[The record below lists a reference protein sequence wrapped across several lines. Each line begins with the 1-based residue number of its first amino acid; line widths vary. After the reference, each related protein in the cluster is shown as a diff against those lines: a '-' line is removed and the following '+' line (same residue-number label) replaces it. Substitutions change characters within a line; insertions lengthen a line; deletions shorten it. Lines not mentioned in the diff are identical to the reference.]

1 MILVGLTGGIGSG
14 KSTVSLMLADRGA
27 IIIDGDAIARA
38 LQRSGTAVFASMVER
53 FGDVVGI
60 DGELDRAKIATLVF
74 SDAQA
79 LTDLNKIVHPAIGV
93 EMLRRISELKDT
105 DAIAILD
112 YPLLVESPRKGLSG
126 VIVVDVNTQLAIER
140 VVRDRGMK
148 ASDVQARIDKQA
160 SREDRLAIADLVIDN
175 SGSFED
181 LVRQVD
187 AAWEWIVSLP
197 NAGADAGETA

>member
-14 KSTVSLMLADRGA
+14 KSTVSKMLADRGA

-38 LQRSGTAVFASMVER
+38 LQRSGTAVFAAMVER
-53 FGDVVGI
+53 FGDVVAD
-60 DGELDRAKIATLVF
+60 DGELDRAKIASIVF
-74 SDAQA
+74 ADPQA
-79 LTDLNKIVHPAIGV
+79 LADLNKIVHPAIGV
-93 EMLRRISELKDT
+93 EMLRRIAELRDT

-112 YPLLVESPRKGLSG
+112 FPLLAESPRKGLSG
-126 VIVVDVNTQLAIER
+126 VIVVDVDSEIAIQR

-160 SREDRLAIADLVIDN
+160 SRTDRLAIADRVLDN
-175 SGSFED
+175 SGTKED

-187 AAWEWIVSLP
+187 QVWEWIASLP
-197 NAGADAGETA
+197 DAGSDAGETA

>member
-105 DAIAILD
+105 DAIVILD
-112 YPLLVESPRKGLSG
+112 FPLLAESPRKGLSG

-187 AAWEWIVSLP
+187 AAWDWIVSLP
-197 NAGADAGETA
+197 SAGADAGETA

>member
-14 KSTVSLMLADRGA
+14 KSTVSQMLADRGA

-38 LQRSGTAVFASMVER
+38 LQRSGTAVFAAMVER
-53 FGDVVGI
+53 FGDVVAA
-60 DGELDRAKIATLVF
+60 DGELDRAKIASLVF

-93 EMLRRISELKDT
+93 EMMRRISELRDT
-105 DAIAILD
+105 DAIAVLD
-112 YPLLVESPRKGLSG
+112 FPLLAESPRKGLSG
-126 VIVVDVNTQLAIER
+126 VIVVDVDPEIALQR

-160 SREDRLAIADLVIDN
+160 SREARLAIADRVLDN
-175 SGSFED
+175 SGSRED
-181 LVRQVD
+181 LVKQVD
-187 AAWEWIVSLP
+187 AVWEWMRVLP
-197 NAGADAGETA
+197 NAGPDAGETA